1 MDPAKKI
8 GKSLSTKIQNLLTK
22 LGLKDRTLKLIL
34 LGGLVL
40 FGASLFLFK
49 FELLSYLSIDENNR
63 LNSLSSLR
71 AFLNNPTDPIQGAL
85 QWLSLKALPSHQIFA
100 LRAPSALLL
109 GLTLALSAI
118 TLYLKFRNRYIPYI
132 FALLAAT
139 SPWMILLSHQGYMPG
154 IDLLLL
160 AISALCSYFV
170 ITKSDLPN
178 KYKTLALFG
187 GAASIGLIAL
197 QPLGPL
203 YYILLIYI
211 ARRSEMLK
219 EFIAQK
225 SKTQKLLLLLTV
237 TILPLINVLFL
248 YINIES
254 WKIISGFSLINDPV
268 NIPKALLYNIRSIF
282 GIEQSTGL
290 SLGTGR
296 PDFLL
301 MGALALTIYEIFK
314 QRVGRKGLVI
324 GLSLALFISALY
336 GAPTSI
342 VLAIPFT
349 IAILSLALANM
360 IRIIDAAFPRN
371 PYPRNIARTGM
382 LLLVGTLATLN
393 IYTFISA
400 TVRENTPNNIN
411 IVTSNR
417 NN

>member
-8 GKSLSTKIQNLLTK
+8 GKSLFTKIQNLLAK
-22 LGLKDRTLKLIL
+22 LGLKDRTLKIL
-34 LGGLVL
+34 LLAGLII
-40 FGASLFLFK
+40 FGFSLFIFK
-49 FELLSYLSIDENNR
+49 FELLSYLSIDETNR
-63 LNSLSSLR
+63 LNSQSSLR
-71 AFLNNPTDPIQGAL
+71 GFLSNPTDPIQGTL
-85 QWLSLKALPSHQIFA
+85 QWISLKALPSHQIFA

-109 GLTLALSAI
+109 GLTLALSSI

-132 FALLAAT
+132 FTLLAVT

-154 IDLLLL
+154 IDLLFLT
-160 AISALCSYFV
+160 ISALCSYFV
-170 ITKSDLPN
+170 ITKSDLSN
-178 KYKTLALFG
+178 KYKNLALFG
-187 GAASIGLIAL
+187 AAISTGLIAL
-197 QPLGPL
+197 QPFGLL
-203 YYILLIYI
+203 YYVVLIYI
-211 ARRSEMLK
+211 ARKSEALK
-219 EFIAQK
+219 AFIAQK
-225 SKTQKLLLLLTV
+225 KKAQKLLLILII
-237 TILPLINVLFL
+237 TILPLINILFL
-248 YINIES
+248 YINIDS
-254 WKIISGFSLINDPV
+254 WKVISGFSLINDPI

-324 GLSLALFISALY
+324 GLSLALLISALY
-336 GAPTSI
+336 GAPTS
-342 VLAIPFT
+342 VVFAIPFT

-382 LLLVGTLATLN
+382 LLLVCTLAILN

-417 NN
+417 KN